1 MQHFQTLFKKNK
13 MGGRSGDLALPSLE
27 SRVSLCAVAE
37 RSDSVD
43 VNISRCDYSLSTS
56 LNGGTAA
63 HVGRAAK
70 EGRHSVVTEMIKC
83 IIR

>member
-1 MQHFQTLFKKNK
+1 M
-13 MGGRSGDLALPSLE
+13 SAD
-27 SRVSLCAVAE
+27 AE

-43 VNISRCDYSLSTS
+43 VNIARCDYSLSTS